1 LPTSQLLV
9 PPGVVPPRIAQLAPA
24 SSYASG
30 DEAIALAASAG
41 LDLDPWQC
49 HALRAAL
56 GERDDGQWA
65 AYEVGLIVSRQNG
78 KGAVLTARE
87 LAGMFLFGERL
98 ILHSAHE
105 FDTSL
110 EAFYRIVELIEATPA
125 LRKRVKKISEAHGK
139 EGITLWTGQRLRF
152 KARTLRGGRGFSG
165 DVVILDEAMY
175 LQTATMNALS
185 PTMGARPNPQLWYVG
200 SCVDQQEHPDGLTFA
215 KVRDRAITGRGG
227 SLTFLEWSAP
237 PPASG
242 RPEDANGAD
251 EALWPHGN
259 PGIGNRI
266 SFEYMRNE
274 QESMGRRGFSV
285 EHLGIGDWPKEAEV
299 EHLVPPAKWTDAIDV
314 DVAVTDPVVFA
325 AEVTPDRTRASIVM
339 ASWTPDGR
347 VVVEVVEDRDG
358 TGWVV
363 PRMLELV
370 ARWDPAAVVV
380 DRKSPTATVIHAL
393 EAAGIEVTT
402 TSTDELVQATG
413 AWFDDVI
420 EGRFVHRDDPIL
432 NDALAGATKRALAG
446 GWALDRRGSTYVSTL
461 VAAVLARWGLLQ
473 RPIPRVVPDP
483 IPVSSGAVATKE
495 IDFRTVMF

>member
-1 LPTSQLLV
+1 M
-9 PPGVVPPRIAQLAPA
+9 PPGVVPPRIARLAPA

-200 SCVDQQEHPDGLTFA
+200 SCVDQQEHPDGLTFS
-215 KVRDRAITGRGG
+215 KVRDRAIAGRGG

-251 EALWPHGN
+251 ESLWPLGN

-274 QESMGRRGFSV
+274 QQSMGRRGFSV

-299 EHLVPPAKWTDAIDV
+299 EHLVPPDTWTGAIDV
-314 DVAVTDPVVFA
+314 DVAVTDPVAFA
-325 AEVTPDRTRASIVM
+325 VDVTPDRKRASIAM
-339 ASWTPDGR
+339 ACWTPDGR
-347 VVVEVVEDRDG
+347 VVAEVIEDRAG
-358 TGWVV
+358 IGWVV
-363 PRMLELV
+363 PRVLELV
-370 ARWDPAAVVV
+370 RRWDPSTVVV
-380 DRKSPTATVIHAL
+380 DKNSPAATIIDGL
-393 EAAGIEVTT
+393 ITAGIEPDTT
-402 TSTDELVQATG
+402 TAGQVAQATG
-413 AWFDDVI
+413 GWLDDVL
-420 EGRFVHRDDPIL
+420 EHRFAHRDDPIL
-432 NDALAGATKRALAG
+432 NEALENATTRPLAG
-446 GWALDRRGSTYVSTL
+446 GIALDRSGAGYISPL
-461 VAAVLARWGLLQ
+461 VAVVLARWGLML
-473 RPIPRVVPDP
+473 RGAAKPPSLV
-483 IPVSSGAVATKE
+483 PVSLDVTGAPDAGHMQS
-495 IDFRTVMF
+495 IGF